1 MQPNLF
7 SDNRQPL
14 GVKMINR
21 TASTQYNDWTGGS
34 AFDDADTN
42 DLTDY
47 ARNAGHIQPDERIF
61 SFEASYIHV
70 TKQVMVTI
78 NYTSLSYDEVKS
90 TGASLS
96 KVSFDLSPNDFFGV
110 FKRANFAAARKG
122 L

>member
-1 MQPNLF
+1 
-7 SDNRQPL
+7 
-14 GVKMINR
+14 MINR
-21 TASTQYNDWTGGS
+21 TASTQYDDWTGGS

-78 NYTSLSYDEVKS
+78 NYTSLRYDEVKS

-110 FKRANFAAARKG
+110 FKRTNFAAARKG